1 MTMAEPSRVLRV
13 ALAGA
18 RGRVGRELVPAIEA
32 AADLELVG
40 GLTRTPGAAVPRAD
54 GSLLPLHTEIEVLL
68 AATRPDVLVD
78 FTRAEATMPIAR
90 AALRAR
96 VPTIIGTSGLT
107 AAQLDELRALAE
119 ATGVA
124 VAVVPNFAVGV
135 VLLIHFAR
143 IASRYF
149 DAAEVI
155 ELHHD
160 GKIDAPSGTA
170 LATAEAMVAARGG
183 PFAPD
188 PTERLLAEG
197 ARGGEHAGVRIHSV
211 RLPGLVAHQEV
222 LFGGPGQLLTLRH
235 DATSREAYVP
245 GVLLAIREVPRR
257 RGLIVGLDPLLGLG

>member
-1 MTMAEPSRVLRV
+1 MAESTTRLRV
-13 ALAGA
+13 AIAGA
-18 RGRVGRELVPAIEA
+18 RGRVGREIARAVDA
-32 AADLELVG
+32 APDLELVG
-40 GLTRTPGAAVPRAD
+40 GLARTPGATVPRAD
-54 GSLLPLHTEIEVLL
+54 GRPLALHTDIAALL
-68 AATRPDVLVD
+68 AETRPDVLVD
-78 FTRAEATMPIAR
+78 FTRADAALPIAR
-90 AALRAR
+90 AALAAR

-107 AAQLDELRALAE
+107 APQLDELRALAE
-119 ATGVA
+119 AAGVA
-124 VAVVPNFAVGV
+124 VAVVPNFALGV

-160 GKIDAPSGTA
+160 GKIDAPSATA
-170 LATAEAMVAARGG
+170 LATAEAMAAARGG

-188 PTERLLAEG
+188 PTERLLTAG
-197 ARGGEHAGVRIHSV
+197 ARGGEHAGVRLHSV

-222 LFGGPGQLLTLRH
+222 LFGGPGQVLILRH

-257 RGLIVGLDPLLGLG
+257 RGLIVGLDPLLGLS